1 MESKSWVIVDR
12 STGRPVWE
20 TWSPRVV
27 ANVRRQ
33 NTHDVVPIVEWLARV
48 RAEAAAHFAAARAA
62 RREGGKS

>member
-12 STGRPVWE
+12 ATGRPIHE
-20 TWSPRVV
+20 TWSPKIAARV
-27 ANVRRQ
+27 NRE
-33 NTHDVVPIVEWLARV
+33 THDVVPIVEWLARV